1 MNDRGLGS
9 SWGYPA
15 VKQQQGRRSNFNN
28 FGLGNINLEG
38 QIQKLQGLLAKV
50 PSASSLALIPK
61 TPAFT
66 TPTIDDGGVAVYTR
80 QQLDDLYKKNAKR
93 GWNSG
98 FGDNDNAG
106 YFDKLFFMFQL
117 YIAFIHA
124 LMNAAN
130 MGASFV
136 FGNQTLQNLFSVF
149 LESVL
154 SMILKT
160 NVGDLTPEQLRD
172 LLEKNRPVI
181 QQVSAILID
190 EASKLL
196 VGLSDVC
203 SKIAMDWIQN
213 ILPGLVKSAAIGIP
227 SALEAA
233 IPPLGE
239 VVEIVNTGLA
249 LMGSFMKIIGAVQR
263 NFDTV
268 SEGYSHVKNAYAG
281 LQKVKDLL
289 SQSPEDILKSATTAV
304 MTPVV
309 TAVAKNAL
317 DRAQSPNPFFSPS
330 PNASPSPPSSPPQPQ
345 QQQQEEQQEQSQPS
359 ESMIRNLANKIK
371 EKFGFVKVIVKSI
384 GINVTGLSD
393 LAEKIR
399 KNSRIAVF
407 LAKRLGM
414 TITGLQG
421 SMLTRLADELENVA
435 GQPEVRSVQRMKS
448 VGKNVVRPVANGL
461 KKLSKHLDD
470 ISGGGTSGSITGR
483 KIKMKSRKYSKNP
496 NQFNKYIS
504 NLRKKTAK
512 KELLLLNSI
521 QEIKGI

>member
-1 MNDRGLGS
+1 M
-9 SWGYPA
+9 
-15 VKQQQGRRSNFNN
+15 QQVAFKPQPPSNFNN
-28 FGLGNINLEG
+28 FGLGNINLEA

-66 TPTIDDGGVAVYTR
+66 TPTVGDDGVAVYTR
-80 QQLDDLYKKNAKR
+80 QQLDDLYQKNAKR

-98 FGDNDNAG
+98 FGDNENAG

-160 NVGDLTPEQLRD
+160 NVGDLTPEQLHD

-249 LMGSFMKIIGAVQR
+249 LMASFMKMVGGLQR
-263 NFDTV
+263 NYDNV
-268 SEGYSHVKNAYAG
+268 SQGYSHVKDAYGA
-281 LQKVKDLL
+281 LQKVKNLL
-289 SQSPEDILKSATTAV
+289 SQSPEDMLKNATTAV
-304 MTPVV
+304 VTPVV
-309 TAVAKNAL
+309 TAAAQTAL
-317 DRAQSPNPFFSPS
+317 DRVLSPNPYL
-330 PNASPSPPSSPPQPQ
+330 NASPDANSGADASSPRAKVANPFG
-345 QQQQEEQQEQSQPS
+345 
-359 ESMIRNLANKIK
+359 NLA
-371 EKFGFVKVIVKSI
+371 GKVR
-384 GINVTGLSD
+384 NNYE
-393 LAEKIR
+393 LAKYG
-399 KNSRIAVF
+399 
-407 LAKRLGM
+407 AKRLG
-414 TITGLQG
+414 TTVTGLAG
-421 SMLTRLADELENVA
+421 SMGTRLADEMENVA
-435 GQPEVRSVQRMKS
+435 GQPELRSVQGIKS
-448 VGKNVVRPVANGL
+448 VGKNIVRPVASGL
-461 KKLSKHLDD
+461 NNLSRRLDEM
-470 ISGGGTSGSITGR
+470 SGGSSR
-483 KIKMKSRKYSKNP
+483 KLKMKSRKYSKNP
-496 NQFNKYIS
+496 QQFNKYIS
-504 NLRKKTAK
+504 NLRRKTAK
-512 KELLLLNSI
+512 KEMLLLNSI
-521 QEIKGI
+521 RELKSI